1 MTCSRPAP
9 ECQTE
14 SVVQTATAHPQ
25 ATERIAKPALAATSG
40 TSNNKIG
47 DEAGPGQ
54 KHKGTRLRVLVLE
67 DNADD
72 AELVS
77 LVLQRNGFDV
87 VHDVADSEETFNA
100 RLGAAEYDVILA
112 DYNLPQWRGTDSIEI
127 LRQKG
132 FDIPVILVT
141 GSLGETMAVE
151 CIKQGAADYV
161 LKQQLTRL
169 PTVVRRALEEKRLR
183 QQYQRAQQE
192 LLRSNRDLEQFAYVA
207 SHDLQEPM
215 RMVAIFTQLL
225 AERYRGKLDA
235 EGEKYMQFVTEG
247 ALRMQTMIEDLLT
260 FSRVGRGGLD
270 LRATD
275 CNAVVKKAL
284 SNLATAVKESG
295 AVVNCEPLP
304 VIFGDAG
311 LLLQLF
317 QNLLGNAIK
326 FHGPNPP
333 LVHICGKPE
342 ETQWR
347 FSVADNGIGIAP
359 DQAENIFVIFRR
371 LHTRDEY
378 PGNGLGLA
386 ICKKVVEQHGG
397 RIWVESLPG
406 RGSTFHFTL
415 PKRRPAQGMEDG
427 HGEQA

>member
-1 MTCSRPAP
+1 
-9 ECQTE
+9 
-14 SVVQTATAHPQ
+14 
-25 ATERIAKPALAATSG
+25 
-40 TSNNKIG
+40 
-47 DEAGPGQ
+47 
-54 KHKGTRLRVLVLE
+54 
-67 DNADD
+67 
-72 AELVS
+72 
-77 LVLQRNGFDV
+77 
-87 VHDVADSEETFNA
+87 
-100 RLGAAEYDVILA
+100 
-112 DYNLPQWRGTDSIEI
+112 
-127 LRQKG
+127 
-132 FDIPVILVT
+132 
-141 GSLGETMAVE
+141 
-151 CIKQGAADYV
+151 
-161 LKQQLTRL
+161 
-169 PTVVRRALEEKRLR
+169 
-183 QQYQRAQQE
+183 
-192 LLRSNRDLEQFAYVA
+192 
-207 SHDLQEPM
+207 M

-275 CNAVVKKAL
+275 CNEVIKKAL
-284 SNLATAVKESG
+284 SNLATAVKETG

-304 VIFGDAG
+304 VVFGDAG

-317 QNLLGNAIK
+317 QNLIGNAIK

-333 LVHICGKPE
+333 LVQICGKPE
-342 ETQWR
+342 KMHWL

-415 PKRRPAQGMEDG
+415 PNRRPARETESG
-427 HGEQA
+427 HGEQT